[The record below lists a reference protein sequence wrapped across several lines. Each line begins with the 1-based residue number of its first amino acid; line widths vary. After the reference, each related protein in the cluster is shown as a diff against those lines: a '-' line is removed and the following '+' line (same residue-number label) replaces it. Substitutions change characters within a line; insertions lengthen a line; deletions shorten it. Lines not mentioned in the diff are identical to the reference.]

1 MRKVFD
7 YAAGVPCVLFLDE
20 FDVLGRMRDSG
31 DEVKEMARVVNTLL
45 QCLDEFAGDSVFIA
59 ATNLEEELD
68 PAVWRRFD
76 TRMTYASPDVE
87 DRKRYIGLLLAGNED
102 AQGIVAETAG
112 LLAGCSFA
120 DIEQIVLK
128 ARRKAIIADAVLEY
142 RLICEAY
149 TEYNLRRAQ

>member
-1 MRKVFD
+1 
-7 YAAGVPCVLFLDE
+7 
-20 FDVLGRMRDSG
+20 MRDSG

-76 TRMTYASPDVE
+76 TRMTYSAPDEEGRREYV
-87 DRKRYIGLLLAGNED
+87 GLLLSGEQD
-102 AQGIVAETAG
+102 TPGLAEKTTE

-120 DIEQIVLK
+120 DIEQMVLK
-128 ARRKAIIADAVLEY
+128 ARRKAIIGDAALDY
-142 RLICEAY
+142 GLIREAY
-149 TEYNLRRAQ
+149 GEYNLVRVK